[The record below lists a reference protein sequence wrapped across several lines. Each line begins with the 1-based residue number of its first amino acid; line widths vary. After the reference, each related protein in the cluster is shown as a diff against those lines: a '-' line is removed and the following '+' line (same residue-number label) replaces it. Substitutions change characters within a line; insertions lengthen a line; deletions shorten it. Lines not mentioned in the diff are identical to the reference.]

1 VCAADQL
8 RRIAGCLTASL
19 LIAGAAV
26 GCGSNTSPSTT
37 AELCANPKIVGAQPV
52 RVAVLLDGAGS
63 TEPDGGS
70 FYPIPVHDPASGVP
84 VVHNYCPLDPDDSER
99 DFPAGLNDSLSRWS
113 AFTAPGGAPP
123 VSQACEQSGG
133 FLYGSCLTKAL
144 ADAGAVLLPYSY
156 AGSTLSTDGRLS
168 QNSYSADDSKQ
179 PLCTSVGRLES
190 ELASIHSTWPRAHIV
205 LVGHGYGGLVA
216 ETWWYGAQGLNRG
229 NCSGLAPQGVVHV
242 FSLDSPINGV
252 RHCGARAQLDAGDA
266 SATWCDLWGNDNVH
280 GVPNGINI
288 AAVDDRELT
297 FTAVGTPND
306 PAYGN
311 GPTGGGGGLQ
321 AQLVFDCINGADE
334 NDPTS
339 DCIDRTGGSL
349 PVSYTSPSQQCD
361 AYTGNIYGSE
371 GHELVKACPDVVQL
385 IVSAFRP
392 NLPAG

>member
-1 VCAADQL
+1 VREVQRIVGCLAATL
-8 RRIAGCLTASL
+8 LTAS
-19 LIAGAAV
+19 AVV
-26 GCGSNTSPSTT
+26 GCGSNASRSTT
-37 AELCANPKIVGAQPV
+37 AELCDNPKIVGAHPA
-52 RVAVLLDGAGS
+52 RVAVLLDGVGS
-63 TEPDGGS
+63 TEPNGGS
-70 FYPIPVHDPASGVP
+70 FYPIAVNAPASGVP
-84 VVHNYCPLDPDDSER
+84 VVHNYCPLNPDGSVR
-99 DFPAGLNDSLSRWS
+99 DFPPGLNDSLSRWS

-133 FLYGSCLTKAL
+133 FLYGACLTKAL

-156 AGSTLSTDGRLS
+156 AGSTLNANGQFS
-168 QNSYSADDSKQ
+168 QNSYTPDDSKQ

-229 NCSGLAPQGVVHV
+229 NCSGLEPQGVVHV

-252 RHCGARAQLDAGDA
+252 RACARAHLYAGDA

-280 GVPNGINI
+280 GVPNGISI

-306 PAYGN
+306 PTYGN
-311 GPTGGGGGLQ
+311 GPLTGGGGLQ
-321 AQLVFDCINGADE
+321 PQLVFDCINGADK
-334 NDPTS
+334 NDATS
-339 DCIDRTGGSL
+339 SCIDRTGGSL
-349 PVSYTSPSQQCD
+349 PVSYTSPSPQCD
-361 AYTGNIYGSE
+361 ANSGSIYGSG

-392 NLPAG
+392 NLPPG